1 VRNRHGAMAGEEP
14 PQGHWWM
21 VPSSGM
27 APLCPLLCLAANLR
41 DGTGHLGRRGQRLLR
56 SLWPVLE
63 DVQQQQGH
71 NDVPWDQLEFE
82 RRKEKSLDVEQRLVL
97 QEINKERRM
106 W

>member
-1 VRNRHGAMAGEEP
+1 
-14 PQGHWWM
+14 
-21 VPSSGM
+21 
-27 APLCPLLCLAANLR
+27 
-41 DGTGHLGRRGQRLLR
+41 
-56 SLWPVLE
+56 VLE